1 MTGVL
6 LVDDEPLVLVGIQS
20 MLKWEDYDAQVVGA
34 ARNGAQALELIDKLR
49 PDLVIADI
57 KMPVMDGLEAAR
69 AIRSMDREDCHTVPI
84 IAMSANAFDDDL
96 KKSVECG
103 MNGHLSKPVEVDKL
117 YRTLNEI
124 LRGRSRDALHP
135 ANFV

>member
-57 KMPVMDGLEAAR
+57 KMPVKWNQSTPSKMASQSKSEAEA
-69 AIRSMDREDCHTVPI
+69 S
-84 IAMSANAFDDDL
+84 
-96 KKSVECG
+96 
-103 MNGHLSKPVEVDKL
+103 
-117 YRTLNEI
+117 
-124 LRGRSRDALHP
+124 
-135 ANFV
+135 